1 MICNFLLILVD
12 LSLLIDVET
21 EKWWRKKKFIFQGT
35 MYKNRIKTDE
45 KTFQIITL
53 CILWAKKYRAGKIK
67 KNILMYVPILNFPLF
82 AFYWIFS
89 FTRKKMGVLKFFLL
103 FSTLF
108 FYTHHGVFIL
118 GLFILF
124 GSVSSSSSSKQFNL
138 PPFSLINVLW
148 QEQRTSDDF
157 YLERVGV

>member
-1 MICNFLLILVD
+1 MTKNLFKLSPFVSCEQRNPEQGKSKITYLCMYLFWIFH
-12 LSLLIDVET
+12 SLLST
-21 EKWWRKKKFIFQGT
+21 E
-35 MYKNRIKTDE
+35 
-45 KTFQIITL
+45 
-53 CILWAKKYRAGKIK
+53 
-67 KNILMYVPILNFPLF
+67 
-82 AFYWIFS
+82 FS
-89 FTRKKMGVLKFFLL
+89 RSLEKKMGVLKFFLL

-108 FYTHHGVFIL
+108 FYTYHGVFIL

-157 YLERVGV
+157 YLESRVGVNNKLSFWIKKFVKP